1 MALTTLSECSQPRVG
16 LLTKEPCLVH
26 SSPPSWP
33 PSTRA
38 LREAPPSRFISC
50 GGRGGGDGA
59 VRERRGRGG
68 EELAAKFPVSSR
80 DPLKPPRP
88 PDTLACLLE
97 AFRPGSRVEDTPSR
111 RAPILGKKEQRVVG
125 LFSAC
130 CGDEGGRMGVSE
142 EEEREGGI
150 PGGVSGVRGAEEG
163 REELDAVSSVELKE
177 SLLKGVYLVLGISSI
192 GVSAVSVSTKSP

>member
-1 MALTTLSECSQPRVG
+1 MG
-16 LLTKEPCLVH
+16 LLEKGE
-26 SSPPSWP
+26 
-33 PSTRA
+33 
-38 LREAPPSRFISC
+38 
-50 GGRGGGDGA
+50 G
-59 VRERRGRGG
+59 GG
-68 EELAAKFPVSSR
+68 EELAAKVPVSSR

-150 PGGVSGVRGAEEG
+150 PGGVSGVREAER